1 MSGIYENPFWKLLTE
16 LFAELGLGP
25 PVGNAPLWQSEDDV
39 RAAIAKVKALKA
51 GCTTP
56 KRAPIPAGVHT
67 LRRGGVP
74 PVSVQRDPEFGG
86 FGATPLGRLHKRQ
99 GV

>member
-1 MSGIYENPFWKLLTE
+1 MDDSTARYWQHFDKL
-16 LFAELGLGP
+16 FDELGIKP
-25 PVGNAPLWQSEDDV
+25 PAWGAPLWQCTEKVD
-39 RAAIAKVKALKA
+39 AAVAKVKALKA

-56 KRAPIPAGVHT
+56 KRAPIPADIHT
-67 LRRGGVP
+67 LRRGGTP

-99 GV
+99 KGA